1 MDKQLSLYINVAEIE
16 FIISLIDEGEK
27 CRREQ
32 NKIEQFILKFYRMYY
47 DALTFGTEIVD
58 MAKKC
63 NSRSRPL
70 CDDKDG
76 MLGK

>member
-27 CRREQ
+27 CRRVQ

-47 DALTFGTEIVD
+47 DALTFGTEIAD
-58 MAKKC
+58 IAIKC
-63 NSRSRPL
+63 NYRSRQL
-70 CDDKDG
+70 GDDVDG
-76 MLGK
+76 ILGK